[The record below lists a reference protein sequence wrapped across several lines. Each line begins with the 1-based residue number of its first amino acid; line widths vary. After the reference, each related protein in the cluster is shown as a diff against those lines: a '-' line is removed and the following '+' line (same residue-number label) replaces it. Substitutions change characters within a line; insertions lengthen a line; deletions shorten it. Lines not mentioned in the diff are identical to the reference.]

1 MKQLRN
7 NAVLCN
13 GKYRI
18 EKILGQGGFGI
29 TYKAIMK
36 ETVSG
41 SLGNMEV
48 DVPVAIKEFFIKD
61 TCEREEGTGKIT
73 VPSQGSRAL
82 VELYRKKF
90 VKEAKNLAQMNHP
103 HIVKV
108 VDVFEENDTV
118 YYVMQYLSGG
128 SLADYV
134 KLHGALDEAIA
145 IKYIQQI
152 GSALEYMHQKHIC
165 HYDVKPSNIL
175 LDDKDNAI
183 LIDFGISKGY
193 TEEGHQTSSTPVG
206 ISAGYAPLE
215 QYQQNLQDFSPA
227 TDVYGLAAT
236 LFYLLTGKN
245 PPEASIVLNEGI
257 GDKPIGIS
265 DTVWHAIEQGMN
277 PRKKDR
283 VQTVKNY
290 LALLDN
296 DVRCYN
302 TDEETCVQPNAKVI
316 DEIKEQFGQEV
327 VKEEGNSG
335 DLAEDNCS
343 KTFGRKNLFAICGIV
358 LFGLICLIWNNA
370 GSHNSKKEISLHV
383 STNSDTSSVFQSFD
397 SDKLD
402 AEEKHKEENDI
413 DGTSVKK
420 QQKIKN
426 MDGEGVVNQQEI
438 KDMDREGALSGQNRN
453 NMTFD
458 VVEQM
463 PSFPG
468 GQRGLMAFLSSHVVY
483 PTIAQE
489 NGVQGRVVVGF
500 VVEKNGSISKINIEH
515 SVDPSLDKE
524 AMRVVRAM
532 PRWTPGKHNGEYVRV
547 KYTVPIVFRLE

>member
-1 MKQLRN
+1 MIRLNN
-7 NAVLCN
+7 NATLCN
-13 GKYRI
+13 GKYRL

-48 DVPVAIKEFFIKD
+48 DVPVAIKEFFMKN

-175 LDDKDNAI
+175 LDDKGGAI

-215 QYQQNLQDFSPA
+215 QYQQSLQDFSPA

-370 GSHNSKKEISLHV
+370 GNHNSKKEISLHV

>member
-1 MKQLRN
+1 MIEYLQN
-7 NAVLCN
+7 N
-13 GKYRI
+13 KYKI
-18 EKILGQGGFGI
+18 EKIIGQGGFGI

-48 DVPVAIKEFFIKD
+48 DVPVAIKEFFMKD

-73 VPSQGSRAL
+73 VPSQGSRAV

-90 VKEAKNLAQMNHP
+90 VKEAKNIAQMNHP

-128 SLADYV
+128 SLSDYV

-175 LDDKDNAI
+175 LDDKGGAM

-215 QYQQNLQDFSPA
+215 QYQQSLQDFSPA

-257 GDKPIGIS
+257 GDKSIGIS

-283 VQTVKNY
+283 VQTVSEFLKLMNCMMPTIASEV
-290 LALLDN
+290 LTN
-296 DVRCYN
+296 Q
-302 TDEETCVQPNAKVI
+302 EETQVLPQKISGNI
-316 DEIKEQFGQEV
+316 DDTHEQ
-327 VKEEGNSG
+327 
-335 DLAEDNCS
+335 
-343 KTFGRKNLFAICGIV
+343 TIV
-358 LFGLICLIWNNA
+358 A
-370 GSHNSKKEISLHV
+370 PK
-383 STNSDTSSVFQSFD
+383 
-397 SDKLD
+397 
-402 AEEKHKEENDI
+402 KEENVEYVDEDDNLSNSRRI
-413 DGTSVKK
+413 FLTILAVLVIGCVYAFMKCQGNNEAIEKTVPNIETTVQENVQKQGAEQDVNDKQKSSNTS
-420 QQKIKN
+420 
-426 MDGEGVVNQQEI
+426 QESQE
-438 KDMDREGALSGQNRN
+438 KVY
-453 NMTFD
+453 D
-458 VVEQM
+458 VVEEM

-468 GQRGLMAFLSSHVVY
+468 GQLALMQYLY
-483 PTIAQE
+483 PFEAQE
-489 NGVQGRVVVGF
+489 NGVQGRVIINF
-500 VVEKNGSISKINIEH
+500 VVEDDGSISHVKVAK
-515 SVDPSLDKE
+515 SADPALDRE
-524 AMRVVRAM
+524 AMRVVETM
-532 PRWTPGKHNGEYVRV
+532 PKWIPGKQNGECVRV
-547 KYTVPIVFRLE
+547 RYSVPVVFRLK

>member
-1 MKQLRN
+1 MIEYLQNK
-7 NAVLCN
+7 
-13 GKYRI
+13 KYKI
-18 EKILGQGGFGI
+18 EKIIGQGGFGI

-48 DVPVAIKEFFIKD
+48 DVPVAIKEFFMKD

-73 VPSQGSRAL
+73 VPSQGSRAV

-128 SLADYV
+128 SLTDYV
-134 KLHGALDEAIA
+134 KQHGALDEAIA

-152 GSALEYMHQKHIC
+152 GSALEYMHQRHIC
-165 HYDVKPSNIL
+165 HYDVKSSNIL
-175 LDDKDNAI
+175 LDDKGGAM

-215 QYQQNLQDFSPA
+215 QYQQSLQDFSPA

-257 GDKPIGIS
+257 GDKSIGIS

-283 VQTVKNY
+283 VQTVSEFLKLMNCMMPTIASEV
-290 LALLDN
+290 LTN
-296 DVRCYN
+296 Q
-302 TDEETCVQPNAKVI
+302 EETQVLPQKISGNI
-316 DEIKEQFGQEV
+316 DDTHEQ
-327 VKEEGNSG
+327 
-335 DLAEDNCS
+335 
-343 KTFGRKNLFAICGIV
+343 TIV
-358 LFGLICLIWNNA
+358 A
-370 GSHNSKKEISLHV
+370 PK
-383 STNSDTSSVFQSFD
+383 
-397 SDKLD
+397 
-402 AEEKHKEENDI
+402 KEENVEYVDEDDNLSNSRRI
-413 DGTSVKK
+413 FLTILAVLVIGCVYAFMKCQGNNEAIEKTVPNIETTVQENVQKQGAEQDVNDKQKSSNTS
-420 QQKIKN
+420 
-426 MDGEGVVNQQEI
+426 QESQE
-438 KDMDREGALSGQNRN
+438 KVY
-453 NMTFD
+453 D
-458 VVEQM
+458 VVEEM

-468 GQRGLMAFLSSHVVY
+468 GQLALMQYLY
-483 PTIAQE
+483 PFEAQE
-489 NGVQGRVVVGF
+489 NGVQGRVIISF
-500 VVEKNGSISKINIEH
+500 VVEDDGSISHVKVAK
-515 SVDPSLDKE
+515 SADPALDRE
-524 AMRVVRAM
+524 AMRVVETM
-532 PRWTPGKHNGEYVRV
+532 PKWIPGKQNGECVRV
-547 KYTVPIVFRLE
+547 RYSVPVVFRLK

>member
-13 GKYRI
+13 GKYRL

-48 DVPVAIKEFFIKD
+48 DVPVAIKEFFMKD

-73 VPSQGSRAL
+73 VSSQGSRAV

-90 VKEAKNLAQMNHP
+90 VKEAKNIAQMNHP
-103 HIVKV
+103 HIVQV

-128 SLADYV
+128 SLSDYV
-134 KLHGALDEAIA
+134 KQHGALDEAIA

-165 HYDVKPSNIL
+165 HYDVKPTNIL
-175 LDDKDNAI
+175 LDDKGGAM

-193 TEEGHQTSSTPVG
+193 TKEGHQTSSTPVG

-215 QYQQNLQDFSPA
+215 QYQQSLQDFSPA

-257 GDKPIGIS
+257 GEKPMNVS
-265 DTVWHAIEQGMN
+265 DTVWYAIEQGMN

-283 VQTVKNY
+283 VQTVSEFLKLMNCMMPTIASEVLTNQEETQVLSQKLFGNIDDTHEQTIVAPKKEKNVEY
-290 LALLDN
+290 IDEEDNTSNSRRIILVILAILVIGCVYAFMKCQGNNEAIEKTAPNIETTEEENVQKQGVN
-296 DVRCYN
+296 DEQQNYN
-302 TDEETCVQPNAKVI
+302 TSQESQEKVY
-316 DEIKEQFGQEV
+316 
-327 VKEEGNSG
+327 
-335 DLAEDNCS
+335 
-343 KTFGRKNLFAICGIV
+343 
-358 LFGLICLIWNNA
+358 
-370 GSHNSKKEISLHV
+370 
-383 STNSDTSSVFQSFD
+383 
-397 SDKLD
+397 
-402 AEEKHKEENDI
+402 
-413 DGTSVKK
+413 
-420 QQKIKN
+420 
-426 MDGEGVVNQQEI
+426 
-438 KDMDREGALSGQNRN
+438 
-453 NMTFD
+453 D
-458 VVEQM
+458 VVEEM

-468 GQRGLMAFLSSHVVY
+468 GQSALMQYLGNNIQY
-483 PTIAQE
+483 PVEAQE
-489 NGVQGRVVVGF
+489 NGVQGRVIISF
-500 VVEKNGSISKINIEH
+500 VVENDGGISHVKVAK
-515 SVDPSLDKE
+515 SADPALDRE
-524 AMRVVRAM
+524 AMRVVETM
-532 PRWTPGKHNGEYVRV
+532 PKWIPGKQNGECVRV
-547 KYTVPIVFRLE
+547 RYSVPVVFRLK

>member
-1 MKQLRN
+1 MIQLNN
-7 NAVLCN
+7 NAILCK
-13 GKYRI
+13 GKYRL

-128 SLADYV
+128 SLSDYV
-134 KLHGALDEAIA
+134 KQHGALDEAIA

-175 LDDKDNAI
+175 LDDKGGAM

-215 QYQQNLQDFSPA
+215 QYQQSLQDFSPA

-245 PPEASIVLNEGI
+245 PPEASVVLNEGI

-296 DVRCYN
+296 DVCCYN
-302 TDEETCVQPNAKVI
+302 TDEETCVQPNAKVV
-316 DEIKEQFGQEV
+316 DEINEQFTQEV
-327 VKEEGNSG
+327 VKEEGTSG

-343 KTFGRKNLFAICGIV
+343 KTFGKKILFAICGIV

-370 GSHNSKKEISLHV
+370 GNSNSEKEISLQV
-383 STNSDTSSVFQSFD
+383 STNSDTSGVFQSFD

-420 QQKIKN
+420 QQKIKD

-453 NMTFD
+453 NTTFD

-489 NGVQGRVVVGF
+489 NGVEGRVVVGF

>member
-1 MKQLRN
+1 MNQLSN
-7 NAVLCN
+7 NAILCN
-13 GKYRI
+13 GKYSL
-18 EKILGQGGFGI
+18 EKIIGQGGFGI

-48 DVPVAIKEFFIKD
+48 DVPVAIKEFFMKD
-61 TCEREEGTGKIT
+61 TCEREEGTGKLT
-73 VPSQGSRAL
+73 VPSLGSRAL

-175 LDDKDNAI
+175 LDDKGNAI

-215 QYQQNLQDFSPA
+215 QYQQSLQDFSPA

-236 LFYLLTGKN
+236 LFYLLSGKN

-265 DTVWHAIEQGMN
+265 DTVWYAIEQGMN

-283 VQTVKNY
+283 VQTVSEFLKLMNC
-290 LALLDN
+290 LMPTIASEVLTN
-296 DVRCYN
+296 Q
-302 TDEETCVQPNAKVI
+302 EETQVFPQKLSGNI
-316 DEIKEQFGQEV
+316 DDTHEQ
-327 VKEEGNSG
+327 
-335 DLAEDNCS
+335 
-343 KTFGRKNLFAICGIV
+343 TIV
-358 LFGLICLIWNNA
+358 A
-370 GSHNSKKEISLHV
+370 QK
-383 STNSDTSSVFQSFD
+383 
-397 SDKLD
+397 
-402 AEEKHKEENDI
+402 KEENVEYVDE
-413 DGTSVKK
+413 DDNTSNSRRIFLAILAVLVIGCVYAFMKCQGNNEAIEKTAPNIETTVEENVQK
-420 QQKIKN
+420 QGAGQ
-426 MDGEGVVNQQEI
+426 DVNDEQPNYYNTSQESQE
-438 KDMDREGALSGQNRN
+438 KVY
-453 NMTFD
+453 D
-458 VVEQM
+458 VVEEM

-468 GQRGLMAFLSSHVVY
+468 GQSALMLYLGNNIQY
-483 PTIAQE
+483 PVEAQE
-489 NGVQGRVVVGF
+489 NGVQGRVIISF
-500 VVEKNGSISKINIEH
+500 VVENDGGISHVKVAK
-515 SVDPSLDKE
+515 SADPALDRE
-524 AMRVVRAM
+524 AMRVVESM
-532 PRWTPGKHNGEYVRV
+532 PKWIPGKQNGECVRV
-547 KYTVPIVFRLE
+547 RYSVPVVFRLE

>member
-13 GKYRI
+13 GKYRL
-18 EKILGQGGFGI
+18 EKIIGQGGFGI

-48 DVPVAIKEFFIKD
+48 DVPVAIKEFFMKD

-73 VPSQGSRAL
+73 VPSQGSRAV

-128 SLADYV
+128 SLTDYV
-134 KLHGALDEAIA
+134 KQHGALDEAIA

-152 GSALEYMHQKHIC
+152 GSALEYMHQRHIC
-165 HYDVKPSNIL
+165 HYDVKSSNIL
-175 LDDKDNAI
+175 LDDKGGAM

-215 QYQQNLQDFSPA
+215 QYQQSLQDFSPA

-257 GDKPIGIS
+257 GDKSIGIS

-283 VQTVKNY
+283 VQTVSEFLKLMNCMMPTIASEV
-290 LALLDN
+290 LTN
-296 DVRCYN
+296 Q
-302 TDEETCVQPNAKVI
+302 EETQVLPQKISGNI
-316 DEIKEQFGQEV
+316 DDTHEQ
-327 VKEEGNSG
+327 
-335 DLAEDNCS
+335 
-343 KTFGRKNLFAICGIV
+343 TIV
-358 LFGLICLIWNNA
+358 A
-370 GSHNSKKEISLHV
+370 PK
-383 STNSDTSSVFQSFD
+383 
-397 SDKLD
+397 
-402 AEEKHKEENDI
+402 KEENVEYVDEDDNLSNSRRI
-413 DGTSVKK
+413 FLTILAVLVIGCVYAFMKCQGNNEAIEKTVPNIETTVQENVQKQGAEQDVNDKQKSSNTS
-420 QQKIKN
+420 
-426 MDGEGVVNQQEI
+426 QESQE
-438 KDMDREGALSGQNRN
+438 KVY
-453 NMTFD
+453 D
-458 VVEQM
+458 VVEEM

-468 GQRGLMAFLSSHVVY
+468 GQLALMQYLY
-483 PTIAQE
+483 PFEAQE
-489 NGVQGRVVVGF
+489 NGVQGRVIISF
-500 VVEKNGSISKINIEH
+500 VVEDDGSISHVKVAK
-515 SVDPSLDKE
+515 SADPALDRE
-524 AMRVVRAM
+524 AMRVVETM
-532 PRWTPGKHNGEYVRV
+532 PKWIPGKQNGECVRV
-547 KYTVPIVFRLE
+547 RYSVPVVFRLK

>member
-1 MKQLRN
+1 MIDYLQNK
-7 NAVLCN
+7 
-13 GKYRI
+13 KYKI
-18 EKILGQGGFGI
+18 ENIIGQGGFGI

-48 DVPVAIKEFFIKD
+48 DVPVAIKEFFMKD

-82 VELYRKKF
+82 VELYRKMF
-90 VKEAKNLAQMNHP
+90 VKEATNLAQMNHP

-134 KLHGALDEAIA
+134 KQHGALDEAIA

-152 GSALEYMHQKHIC
+152 GSALEYMHQRHIC

-175 LDDKDNAI
+175 LDDKGSAM

-193 TEEGHQTSSTPVG
+193 TEEGHQTSSSPVG

-296 DVRCYN
+296 DVCCYN
-302 TDEETCVQPNAKVI
+302 TDEETCVQPNAKVV
-316 DEIKEQFGQEV
+316 DEINEQFTQEV
-327 VKEEGNSG
+327 VKEEGTSG

-343 KTFGRKNLFAICGIV
+343 KTFGKKILFAICGIV

-370 GSHNSKKEISLHV
+370 GNSNSEKEISLQV
-383 STNSDTSSVFQSFD
+383 STNSDTSGVFQSFD

-420 QQKIKN
+420 QQKIKD

-453 NMTFD
+453 NTTFD

-489 NGVQGRVVVGF
+489 NGVEGRVVVGF

>member
-1 MKQLRN
+1 MIQLNN
-7 NAVLCN
+7 NAALCN
-13 GKYRI
+13 GKYRL

-41 SLGNMEV
+41 SLGNLEV
-48 DVPVAIKEFFIKD
+48 DVPVAIKEFFMKD

-73 VPSQGSRAL
+73 VPSQGSRVL

-128 SLADYV
+128 SLSDYV
-134 KLHGALDEAIA
+134 KLHGALNEAIA

-175 LDDKDNAI
+175 LDDKGGAM

-215 QYQQNLQDFSPA
+215 QYQQRLQDFSPA

-257 GDKPIGIS
+257 GDKPISIS

-316 DEIKEQFGQEV
+316 DEIKEQFGQEI

-343 KTFGRKNLFAICGIV
+343 KTFGKKILFAICGIV

-370 GSHNSKKEISLHV
+370 GNSNSKKEISLHV

>member
-1 MKQLRN
+1 MIEYLQNK
-7 NAVLCN
+7 
-13 GKYRI
+13 KYKI
-18 EKILGQGGFGI
+18 EKIIGQGGFGI

-36 ETVSG
+36 ETVTG

-48 DVPVAIKEFFIKD
+48 DVPVAIKEFFMKD

-73 VPSQGSRAL
+73 IPSQGSRAV

-128 SLADYV
+128 SLTDYV
-134 KLHGALDEAIA
+134 KQHGALDEAIA

-152 GSALEYMHQKHIC
+152 GSALEYMHQRHIC
-165 HYDVKPSNIL
+165 HYDVKSSNIL
-175 LDDKDNAI
+175 FDDKGGAM

-215 QYQQNLQDFSPA
+215 QYQQSLQDFSPA

-257 GDKPIGIS
+257 GDKSIGIS

-283 VQTVKNY
+283 VQTVSEFLKLMNCMMPTIASEV
-290 LALLDN
+290 LTN
-296 DVRCYN
+296 Q
-302 TDEETCVQPNAKVI
+302 EETQVLPQKISGNI
-316 DEIKEQFGQEV
+316 DDTHEQ
-327 VKEEGNSG
+327 
-335 DLAEDNCS
+335 
-343 KTFGRKNLFAICGIV
+343 TIV
-358 LFGLICLIWNNA
+358 A
-370 GSHNSKKEISLHV
+370 PK
-383 STNSDTSSVFQSFD
+383 
-397 SDKLD
+397 
-402 AEEKHKEENDI
+402 KEENVEYVDEDDNLSNSRRI
-413 DGTSVKK
+413 FLTILAVLVIGCVYAFMKCQGNNEAIEKTVPNIETTVQENVQKQGAEQDVNDKQKSSNTS
-420 QQKIKN
+420 
-426 MDGEGVVNQQEI
+426 QESQE
-438 KDMDREGALSGQNRN
+438 KVY
-453 NMTFD
+453 D
-458 VVEQM
+458 VVEEM

-468 GQRGLMAFLSSHVVY
+468 GQLALMQYLY
-483 PTIAQE
+483 PFEAQE
-489 NGVQGRVVVGF
+489 NGVQGRVIINF
-500 VVEKNGSISKINIEH
+500 VVEDDGSISHVKVAK
-515 SVDPSLDKE
+515 SADPALDRE
-524 AMRVVRAM
+524 AMRVVEIM
-532 PRWTPGKHNGEYVRV
+532 PKWIPGKQNGECVRV
-547 KYTVPIVFRLE
+547 RYSVPVVFRLK

>member
-1 MKQLRN
+1 MIEYLQNK
-7 NAVLCN
+7 
-13 GKYRI
+13 KYKI
-18 EKILGQGGFGI
+18 EKIIGQGGFGI

-36 ETVSG
+36 ETVTG

-48 DVPVAIKEFFIKD
+48 DVPVAIKEFFMKD

-73 VPSQGSRAL
+73 VPSQGSRAV

-134 KLHGALDEAIA
+134 KQHGALDEAIA

-175 LDDKDNAI
+175 LDDKGGAI

-215 QYQQNLQDFSPA
+215 QYQQSLQDFSPA

-257 GDKPIGIS
+257 GDKSIGIS

-283 VQTVKNY
+283 VQTVSEFLKLMNCMMPTIASEV
-290 LALLDN
+290 LTN
-296 DVRCYN
+296 Q
-302 TDEETCVQPNAKVI
+302 EETQVLPQKISGNI
-316 DEIKEQFGQEV
+316 DDTHEQ
-327 VKEEGNSG
+327 
-335 DLAEDNCS
+335 
-343 KTFGRKNLFAICGIV
+343 TIV
-358 LFGLICLIWNNA
+358 A
-370 GSHNSKKEISLHV
+370 PK
-383 STNSDTSSVFQSFD
+383 
-397 SDKLD
+397 
-402 AEEKHKEENDI
+402 KEENVEYVDEDDNLSNSRRI
-413 DGTSVKK
+413 FLTILAVLVIGCVYAFMKCQGNNEAIEKTVPNIETTVQENVQKQGAEQDVNDKQKSSNTS
-420 QQKIKN
+420 
-426 MDGEGVVNQQEI
+426 QESQE
-438 KDMDREGALSGQNRN
+438 KVY
-453 NMTFD
+453 D
-458 VVEQM
+458 VVEEM

-468 GQRGLMAFLSSHVVY
+468 GQLALMQYLY
-483 PTIAQE
+483 PFEAQE
-489 NGVQGRVVVGF
+489 NGVQGRVIISF
-500 VVEKNGSISKINIEH
+500 VVEDDGSISHVKVAK
-515 SVDPSLDKE
+515 SADPALDRE
-524 AMRVVRAM
+524 AMRVVETM
-532 PRWTPGKHNGEYVRV
+532 PKWIPGKQNGECVRV
-547 KYTVPIVFRLE
+547 RYSVPVVFRLK

>member
-7 NAVLCN
+7 NAVLCK
-13 GKYRI
+13 GKYRL

-48 DVPVAIKEFFIKD
+48 DVPVAIKEFFMKD

-73 VPSQGSRAL
+73 VPSQGSRAV

-90 VKEAKNLAQMNHP
+90 VKEAKNIAQMNHP

-128 SLADYV
+128 SLSDYV

-175 LDDKDNAI
+175 LDDKGGAI

-257 GDKPIGIS
+257 GEKPMNVS
-265 DTVWHAIEQGMN
+265 DTVWYAIEQGMN

-283 VQTVKNY
+283 VQTVSEFLKLMNCMMPTIVSEVFSNQEETQVLPQKLSGNIDDTYEQTIVAPKNEENVEY
-290 LALLDN
+290 IDEEDNTSNSRKIILVILAVLVIGCVYAFVKCQGN
-296 DVRCYN
+296 NEAIEKTAPNIETTVEENVQKQGAEQNVNNEQQNYN
-302 TDEETCVQPNAKVI
+302 TPQDSQ
-316 DEIKEQFGQEV
+316 
-327 VKEEGNSG
+327 VK
-335 DLAEDNCS
+335 AY
-343 KTFGRKNLFAICGIV
+343 
-358 LFGLICLIWNNA
+358 
-370 GSHNSKKEISLHV
+370 
-383 STNSDTSSVFQSFD
+383 
-397 SDKLD
+397 
-402 AEEKHKEENDI
+402 
-413 DGTSVKK
+413 
-420 QQKIKN
+420 
-426 MDGEGVVNQQEI
+426 
-438 KDMDREGALSGQNRN
+438 
-453 NMTFD
+453 D
-458 VVEQM
+458 VVEVM

-468 GQRGLMAFLSSHVVY
+468 GQSALMQYLASSIKYPVV
-483 PTIAQE
+483 AQE
-489 NGVQGRVVVGF
+489 NGVQGRVVVSF
-500 VVEKNGSISKINIEH
+500 VVERDGSITDVQVAR
-515 SVDPSLDKE
+515 SVDPSLDRE
-524 AMRVVRAM
+524 AQRVERNM
-532 PRWTPGKHNGEYVRV
+532 PRWIPGKQNGQAVRV
-547 KYTVPIVFRLE
+547 KYNVPVAFRLQ

>member
-1 MKQLRN
+1 MIRLNN
-7 NAVLCN
+7 NATLCN
-13 GKYRI
+13 GKYRL

-48 DVPVAIKEFFIKD
+48 DVPVAIKEFFMKD

-73 VPSQGSRAL
+73 VPSQGSRAV

-134 KLHGALDEAIA
+134 KLHGALDEDIA

-152 GSALEYMHQKHIC
+152 GSALEYMHQQHIC

-175 LDDKDNAI
+175 LDDKGGAM

-215 QYQQNLQDFSPA
+215 QYQQSLLDFSPA

-236 LFYLLTGKN
+236 LYFLVGGKA
-245 PPEASIVLNEGI
+245 PAEASVVLNEGI
-257 GDKPIGIS
+257 GNKPTNVSSGIWNAIG
-265 DTVWHAIEQGMN
+265 QGMN

-296 DVRCYN
+296 DVCYYN
-302 TDEETCVQPNAKVI
+302 TDEETCVQPNAKVV
-316 DEIKEQFGQEV
+316 DEINEQFAQEV

-335 DLAEDNCS
+335 DLVEDNCS
-343 KTFGRKNLFAICGIV
+343 KNFGRKNLFAICGIV

-370 GSHNSKKEISLHV
+370 GNSNSKKEISLHV

-489 NGVQGRVVVGF
+489 NGVEGRVVVGF

>member
-1 MKQLRN
+1 MIEYLQNK
-7 NAVLCN
+7 
-13 GKYRI
+13 KYKI
-18 EKILGQGGFGI
+18 EKIIGQGGFGI

-36 ETVSG
+36 ETVTG

-48 DVPVAIKEFFIKD
+48 DVPVAIKEFFMKD

-73 VPSQGSRAL
+73 VPSQGSRAV

-128 SLADYV
+128 SLTDYV
-134 KLHGALDEAIA
+134 KQHGALDEAIA

-175 LDDKDNAI
+175 LDDKGGAM

-215 QYQQNLQDFSPA
+215 QYQQSLQDFSPA

-257 GDKPIGIS
+257 GDKSIGIS

-283 VQTVKNY
+283 VQTVSEFLKLMNCMMPTIASEV
-290 LALLDN
+290 LTN
-296 DVRCYN
+296 Q
-302 TDEETCVQPNAKVI
+302 EETQVLPQKISGNI
-316 DEIKEQFGQEV
+316 DDTHEQ
-327 VKEEGNSG
+327 
-335 DLAEDNCS
+335 
-343 KTFGRKNLFAICGIV
+343 TIV
-358 LFGLICLIWNNA
+358 A
-370 GSHNSKKEISLHV
+370 PK
-383 STNSDTSSVFQSFD
+383 
-397 SDKLD
+397 
-402 AEEKHKEENDI
+402 KEENVEYVDEDDNLSNSRRI
-413 DGTSVKK
+413 FLTILAVLVIGCVYAFMKCQGNNEAIEKTVPNIETTVQENVQKQGAEQDVNDKQKSSNTS
-420 QQKIKN
+420 
-426 MDGEGVVNQQEI
+426 QESQE
-438 KDMDREGALSGQNRN
+438 KVY
-453 NMTFD
+453 D
-458 VVEQM
+458 VVEEM

-468 GQRGLMAFLSSHVVY
+468 GQLALMQYLY
-483 PTIAQE
+483 PFEAQE
-489 NGVQGRVVVGF
+489 NGVQGRVIISF
-500 VVEKNGSISKINIEH
+500 VVEDDGSISHVKVAK
-515 SVDPSLDKE
+515 SADPALDRE
-524 AMRVVRAM
+524 AMRVVETM
-532 PRWTPGKHNGEYVRV
+532 PKWIPGKQNGECVRV
-547 KYTVPIVFRLE
+547 RYSVPVVFRLK

>member
-1 MKQLRN
+1 MVQLNN
-7 NAVLCN
+7 NAVLSS

-18 EKILGQGGFGI
+18 EKLLGQGGFGI

-41 SLGNMEV
+41 SLGNTEV
-48 DVPVAIKEFFIKD
+48 DVPVAIKEFFMKD

-73 VPSQGSRAL
+73 VPSQGSRAV

-128 SLADYV
+128 SLTDYV
-134 KLHGALDEAIA
+134 KQHGALDEAIA

-152 GSALEYMHQKHIC
+152 GSALEYMHQRHIC
-165 HYDVKPSNIL
+165 HYDVKSSNIL
-175 LDDKDNAI
+175 LDDKGGAM

-215 QYQQNLQDFSPA
+215 QYQQSLQDFSPA

-257 GDKPIGIS
+257 GDKSIGIS

-283 VQTVKNY
+283 VQTVSEFLKLMNCMMPTIASEV
-290 LALLDN
+290 LTN
-296 DVRCYN
+296 Q
-302 TDEETCVQPNAKVI
+302 EETQVLPQKISGNI
-316 DEIKEQFGQEV
+316 DDTHEQ
-327 VKEEGNSG
+327 
-335 DLAEDNCS
+335 
-343 KTFGRKNLFAICGIV
+343 TIV
-358 LFGLICLIWNNA
+358 A
-370 GSHNSKKEISLHV
+370 PK
-383 STNSDTSSVFQSFD
+383 
-397 SDKLD
+397 
-402 AEEKHKEENDI
+402 KEENVEYVDEDDNLSNSRRI
-413 DGTSVKK
+413 FLTILAVLVIGCVYAFMKCQGNNEAIEKTVPNIETTVQENVQKQGAEQDVNDKQKSSNTS
-420 QQKIKN
+420 
-426 MDGEGVVNQQEI
+426 QESQE
-438 KDMDREGALSGQNRN
+438 KVY
-453 NMTFD
+453 D
-458 VVEQM
+458 VVEEM

-468 GQRGLMAFLSSHVVY
+468 GQLALMQYLY
-483 PTIAQE
+483 PFEAQE
-489 NGVQGRVVVGF
+489 NGVQGRVIINF
-500 VVEKNGSISKINIEH
+500 VVEDDGSISHVKVAK
-515 SVDPSLDKE
+515 SADPALDRE
-524 AMRVVRAM
+524 AMRVVETM
-532 PRWTPGKHNGEYVRV
+532 PKWIPGKQNGECVRV
-547 KYTVPIVFRLE
+547 RYSVPVVFRLK

>member
-13 GKYRI
+13 GKYRL

-48 DVPVAIKEFFIKD
+48 DVPVAIKEFFMKD

-73 VPSQGSRAL
+73 VPSQGSRAV

-128 SLADYV
+128 SLTDYV
-134 KLHGALDEAIA
+134 KQHGALDEAIA

-152 GSALEYMHQKHIC
+152 GSALEYMHQRHIC
-165 HYDVKPSNIL
+165 HYDVKSSNIL
-175 LDDKDNAI
+175 LDDKGGAM

-215 QYQQNLQDFSPA
+215 QYQQSLQDFSPA

-257 GDKPIGIS
+257 GDKSIGIS

-283 VQTVKNY
+283 VQTVSEFLKLMNCMMPTIASEV
-290 LALLDN
+290 LTN
-296 DVRCYN
+296 Q
-302 TDEETCVQPNAKVI
+302 EETQVLPQKISGNI
-316 DEIKEQFGQEV
+316 DDTHEQ
-327 VKEEGNSG
+327 
-335 DLAEDNCS
+335 
-343 KTFGRKNLFAICGIV
+343 TIV
-358 LFGLICLIWNNA
+358 A
-370 GSHNSKKEISLHV
+370 PK
-383 STNSDTSSVFQSFD
+383 
-397 SDKLD
+397 
-402 AEEKHKEENDI
+402 KEENVEYVDEDDNLSNSRRI
-413 DGTSVKK
+413 FLTILAVLVIACVYAFMKCQGNNEAIEKTVPNIETTVQENVQKQGAEQDVNDKQKSSNTS
-420 QQKIKN
+420 
-426 MDGEGVVNQQEI
+426 QESQE
-438 KDMDREGALSGQNRN
+438 KVY
-453 NMTFD
+453 D
-458 VVEQM
+458 VVEEM

-468 GQRGLMAFLSSHVVY
+468 GQLALMQYLY
-483 PTIAQE
+483 PFEAQE
-489 NGVQGRVVVGF
+489 NGVQGRVIINF
-500 VVEKNGSISKINIEH
+500 VVEDDGSISHVKVAK
-515 SVDPSLDKE
+515 SADPALDRE
-524 AMRVVRAM
+524 AMRVVETM
-532 PRWTPGKHNGEYVRV
+532 PKWIPGKQNGECVRV
-547 KYTVPIVFRLE
+547 RYSVPVVFRLK

>member
-1 MKQLRN
+1 MKQLCN
-7 NAVLCN
+7 NAILCN

-18 EKILGQGGFGI
+18 EKVLGQGGFGI

-48 DVPVAIKEFFIKD
+48 DVPVAIKEFFMKD

-134 KLHGALDEAIA
+134 KQHSALDEAIA

-152 GSALEYMHQKHIC
+152 GPALEYMHQKHIC

-175 LDDKDNAI
+175 LDDKGSAM

-215 QYQQNLQDFSPA
+215 QYQQSLQDFSPA

-257 GDKPIGIS
+257 GDKSIGIS

-283 VQTVKNY
+283 VQTVSEFLKLMNCMMPTIASEV
-290 LALLDN
+290 LTN
-296 DVRCYN
+296 Q
-302 TDEETCVQPNAKVI
+302 EETQVLPQKISGNI
-316 DEIKEQFGQEV
+316 DDTYEQTIV
-327 VKEEGNSG
+327 
-335 DLAEDNCS
+335 AP
-343 KTFGRKNLFAICGIV
+343 KN
-358 LFGLICLIWNNA
+358 
-370 GSHNSKKEISLHV
+370 
-383 STNSDTSSVFQSFD
+383 
-397 SDKLD
+397 
-402 AEEKHKEENDI
+402 EENVEYVDEDDNLSNSRRI
-413 DGTSVKK
+413 FLTILAVLVIGCVYAFMKCQGNNEAIEKTVPNIETTVQENVQKQSAEQDVNDKQKSSNTS
-420 QQKIKN
+420 
-426 MDGEGVVNQQEI
+426 QESQE
-438 KDMDREGALSGQNRN
+438 KVY
-453 NMTFD
+453 D
-458 VVEQM
+458 VVEEM

-468 GQRGLMAFLSSHVVY
+468 GQLALMQYLY
-483 PTIAQE
+483 PFEAQE
-489 NGVQGRVVVGF
+489 NGVQGRVIISF
-500 VVEKNGSISKINIEH
+500 VVEDDGSISHVKVAK
-515 SVDPSLDKE
+515 SADPALNRE
-524 AMRVVRAM
+524 AMRVVETM
-532 PRWTPGKHNGEYVRV
+532 PKWIPGKQNGECVRV
-547 KYTVPIVFRLE
+547 RYSVPVVFRLK

>member
-1 MKQLRN
+1 MIEYLQNK
-7 NAVLCN
+7 
-13 GKYRI
+13 KYKI
-18 EKILGQGGFGI
+18 EKIIGQGGFGI

-36 ETVSG
+36 ETVTG

-48 DVPVAIKEFFIKD
+48 DVPVAIKEFFMKD

-73 VPSQGSRAL
+73 VPSQGSRAV

-128 SLADYV
+128 SLTDYV
-134 KLHGALDEAIA
+134 KQHGALDEAIA

-152 GSALEYMHQKHIC
+152 GSALEYMHQRHIC
-165 HYDVKPSNIL
+165 HYDVKSSNIL
-175 LDDKDNAI
+175 LDDKGGAM

-215 QYQQNLQDFSPA
+215 QYQQSLQDFSPA

-257 GDKPIGIS
+257 GDKSIGIS

-283 VQTVKNY
+283 VQTVSEFLKLMNCMMPTIASEV
-290 LALLDN
+290 LTN
-296 DVRCYN
+296 Q
-302 TDEETCVQPNAKVI
+302 EETQVLPQKISDNI
-316 DEIKEQFGQEV
+316 DDTHEQ
-327 VKEEGNSG
+327 
-335 DLAEDNCS
+335 
-343 KTFGRKNLFAICGIV
+343 TIV
-358 LFGLICLIWNNA
+358 A
-370 GSHNSKKEISLHV
+370 PK
-383 STNSDTSSVFQSFD
+383 
-397 SDKLD
+397 
-402 AEEKHKEENDI
+402 KEENVEYVDEDDNLSNSRRI
-413 DGTSVKK
+413 FLTILAVLVIGCVYAFMKCQGNNEAIEKTVPNIETTVQENVQKQGAEQDVNDKQKSSNTS
-420 QQKIKN
+420 
-426 MDGEGVVNQQEI
+426 QESQE
-438 KDMDREGALSGQNRN
+438 KVY
-453 NMTFD
+453 D
-458 VVEQM
+458 VVEEM

-468 GQRGLMAFLSSHVVY
+468 GQLALMQYLY
-483 PTIAQE
+483 PFEAQE
-489 NGVQGRVVVGF
+489 NGVQGRVIISF
-500 VVEKNGSISKINIEH
+500 VVEDDGSISHVKVAK
-515 SVDPSLDKE
+515 SADPALDRE
-524 AMRVVRAM
+524 AMRVVETM
-532 PRWTPGKHNGEYVRV
+532 PKWIPGKQNGECVRV
-547 KYTVPIVFRLE
+547 RYSVPVVFRLK

>member
-1 MKQLRN
+1 MIDYLQNK
-7 NAVLCN
+7 
-13 GKYRI
+13 KYKI
-18 EKILGQGGFGI
+18 ENIIGQGGFGI

-41 SLGNMEV
+41 FLGNMEV
-48 DVPVAIKEFFIKD
+48 DVPVAIKEFFMKD

-73 VPSQGSRAL
+73 VPSQGSRAV
-82 VELYRKKF
+82 VELYCKKF
-90 VKEAKNLAQMNHP
+90 VKEAKNVAQMNHP

-108 VDVFEENDTV
+108 VDVFEENNTV
-118 YYVMQYLSGG
+118 YYVMQYLNGG
-128 SLADYV
+128 SLSDYV
-134 KLHGALDEAIA
+134 KQHGALDEAIA

-175 LDDKDNAI
+175 LDDKGGAI

-290 LALLDN
+290 LALLDK
-296 DVRCYN
+296 DVCCYN
-302 TDEETCVQPNAKVI
+302 TDEETCVQPNAKVV
-316 DEIKEQFGQEV
+316 DEINEQFTQEV
-327 VKEEGNSG
+327 VKEEGTSG

-343 KTFGRKNLFAICGIV
+343 KTFGKKILFAICGIV

-370 GSHNSKKEISLHV
+370 GNSNSEKEISLQV
-383 STNSDTSSVFQSFD
+383 STNSDTSGVFQSFD

-420 QQKIKN
+420 QQKIKD

-453 NMTFD
+453 NTTFD

-468 GQRGLMAFLSSHVVY
+468 GQRGLMAFLSSHVIY

-489 NGVQGRVVVGF
+489 NGVEGRVVVGF

>member
-1 MKQLRN
+1 MIEYLQNK
-7 NAVLCN
+7 
-13 GKYRI
+13 KYKI
-18 EKILGQGGFGI
+18 EKIIGQGGFGI

-36 ETVSG
+36 ETVAG

-48 DVPVAIKEFFIKD
+48 DVPVAIKEFFMKD

-73 VPSQGSRAL
+73 VPSQGSRAV

-128 SLADYV
+128 SLSDYV

-175 LDDKDNAI
+175 LDDKGGAM

-215 QYQQNLQDFSPA
+215 QYQQSLQDFSPA

-257 GDKPIGIS
+257 GDKSIGIS

-283 VQTVKNY
+283 VQTVSEFLKLMNCMMPTIASEV
-290 LALLDN
+290 LTN
-296 DVRCYN
+296 Q
-302 TDEETCVQPNAKVI
+302 EETQVLPQKISGNI
-316 DEIKEQFGQEV
+316 DDTHEQ
-327 VKEEGNSG
+327 
-335 DLAEDNCS
+335 
-343 KTFGRKNLFAICGIV
+343 TIV
-358 LFGLICLIWNNA
+358 A
-370 GSHNSKKEISLHV
+370 PK
-383 STNSDTSSVFQSFD
+383 
-397 SDKLD
+397 
-402 AEEKHKEENDI
+402 KEENVEYVDEDDNLSNSRRI
-413 DGTSVKK
+413 FLTILAVLVIGCVYAFMKCQGNNEAIEKTVPNIETTVQENVQKQGAEQDVNDKQKSSNTS
-420 QQKIKN
+420 
-426 MDGEGVVNQQEI
+426 QESQE
-438 KDMDREGALSGQNRN
+438 KVY
-453 NMTFD
+453 D
-458 VVEQM
+458 VVEEM

-468 GQRGLMAFLSSHVVY
+468 GQLALMQYLY
-483 PTIAQE
+483 PFEAQE
-489 NGVQGRVVVGF
+489 NGVQGRVIISF
-500 VVEKNGSISKINIEH
+500 VVEDDGSISHVKVAK
-515 SVDPSLDKE
+515 SADPALDRE
-524 AMRVVRAM
+524 AMRVVETM
-532 PRWTPGKHNGEYVRV
+532 PKWIPGKQNGECVRV
-547 KYTVPIVFRLE
+547 RYSVPVVFRLK

>member
-1 MKQLRN
+1 MVQLN
-7 NAVLCN
+7 NNSVLSS

-18 EKILGQGGFGI
+18 EKLLGQGGFGI

-48 DVPVAIKEFFIKD
+48 DVPVAIKEFFMKD
-61 TCEREEGTGKIT
+61 TCEREEGTWKIT
-73 VPSQGSRAL
+73 VPSQGSRAV

-128 SLADYV
+128 SLSDYV

-175 LDDKDNAI
+175 LDDKGNAT

-215 QYQQNLQDFSPA
+215 QYQQSLQDFSPA

-257 GDKPIGIS
+257 GDKSIGIS

-370 GSHNSKKEISLHV
+370 GNHNSKKEISLHV

>member
-1 MKQLRN
+1 MIEYLQNK
-7 NAVLCN
+7 
-13 GKYRI
+13 KYKI
-18 EKILGQGGFGI
+18 EKIIGQGGFGI

-48 DVPVAIKEFFIKD
+48 DVPVAIKEFFMKD

-175 LDDKDNAI
+175 LDDKGSAM
-183 LIDFGISKGY
+183 LVDFGISKGY

-215 QYQQNLQDFSPA
+215 QYQQSLQDFSPA

-257 GDKPIGIS
+257 GDKSIGIS

-283 VQTVKNY
+283 VQTVSEFLKLMNCMMPTIASEV
-290 LALLDN
+290 LTN
-296 DVRCYN
+296 Q
-302 TDEETCVQPNAKVI
+302 EETQVLPQKISGNI
-316 DEIKEQFGQEV
+316 DDTYEQTIV
-327 VKEEGNSG
+327 
-335 DLAEDNCS
+335 AP
-343 KTFGRKNLFAICGIV
+343 KN
-358 LFGLICLIWNNA
+358 
-370 GSHNSKKEISLHV
+370 
-383 STNSDTSSVFQSFD
+383 
-397 SDKLD
+397 
-402 AEEKHKEENDI
+402 EENVEYVDEDDNLSNSRRI
-413 DGTSVKK
+413 FLTILAVLVIGCVYAFMKCQGNNEAIEKTVPNIETTVQENVQKQSAEQDVNDKQKSSNTS
-420 QQKIKN
+420 
-426 MDGEGVVNQQEI
+426 QESQE
-438 KDMDREGALSGQNRN
+438 KVY
-453 NMTFD
+453 D
-458 VVEQM
+458 VVEEM

-468 GQRGLMAFLSSHVVY
+468 GQLALMQYLY
-483 PTIAQE
+483 PFEAQE
-489 NGVQGRVVVGF
+489 NGVQGRVIISF
-500 VVEKNGSISKINIEH
+500 VVEDDGSISHVKVAK
-515 SVDPSLDKE
+515 SADPALDRE
-524 AMRVVRAM
+524 AMRVVETM
-532 PRWTPGKHNGEYVRV
+532 PKWIPGKQNGECVRV
-547 KYTVPIVFRLE
+547 RYSVPVVFRLK

>member
-1 MKQLRN
+1 MIQLNN
-7 NAVLCN
+7 NATLCN
-13 GKYRI
+13 GKYRL

-48 DVPVAIKEFFIKD
+48 DVPVAIKEFFMKD

-73 VPSQGSRAL
+73 VPSQGSRAV

-134 KLHGALDEAIA
+134 KQHGALDEAIA

-175 LDDKDNAI
+175 LDDKGGAM

-215 QYQQNLQDFSPA
+215 QYQQSLQDFSPA

-257 GDKPIGIS
+257 GDKPISIS

-370 GSHNSKKEISLHV
+370 GNHNSKKEISLHV

>member
-1 MKQLRN
+1 MVQLNN
-7 NAVLCN
+7 NAVLSS

-18 EKILGQGGFGI
+18 EKLLGQGGFGI

-41 SLGNMEV
+41 SLGNMVV
-48 DVPVAIKEFFIKD
+48 DVPVAIKEFFMKD

-175 LDDKDNAI
+175 LDDKGGAM

-215 QYQQNLQDFSPA
+215 QYQQSLQDFSPA
-227 TDVYGLAAT
+227 TDIYGLAAT

-257 GDKPIGIS
+257 GDKPISIS

-316 DEIKEQFGQEV
+316 DEIKEQFWQEV

-343 KTFGRKNLFAICGIV
+343 KTFGKKILFAICGIV

-370 GSHNSKKEISLHV
+370 GNSNSKKEISLHV

>member
-1 MKQLRN
+1 MKQLCN
-7 NAVLCN
+7 NAILCK
-13 GKYRI
+13 GKYRL

-41 SLGNMEV
+41 SLGNMKV
-48 DVPVAIKEFFIKD
+48 DVPVAIKEFFMKD
-61 TCEREEGTGKIT
+61 ACEREEGTGKIT

-128 SLADYV
+128 SLSDYV
-134 KLHGALDEAIA
+134 KQHGALDEAIA

-175 LDDKDNAI
+175 LDAKGGAM

-193 TEEGHQTSSTPVG
+193 TEDGHQTSSTPVG

-215 QYQQNLQDFSPA
+215 QYQQSLQDFSPA

-257 GDKPIGIS
+257 GDKPISIS

-370 GSHNSKKEISLHV
+370 GNHNSKKEISLHV

>member
-1 MKQLRN
+1 MIEYLQNK
-7 NAVLCN
+7 
-13 GKYRI
+13 KYKI
-18 EKILGQGGFGI
+18 EKIIGQGGFGI

-36 ETVSG
+36 ETISG
-41 SLGNMEV
+41 SLGKMEV
-48 DVPVAIKEFFIKD
+48 DVPVAIKEFFMKD

-73 VPSQGSRAL
+73 VPSQGSRAV

-108 VDVFEENDTV
+108 VEVFEENDTV

-152 GSALEYMHQKHIC
+152 GSALEHMHQKHIC

-175 LDDKDNAI
+175 LDDKGGAM

-215 QYQQNLQDFSPA
+215 QYQQSLQDFSPA

-257 GDKPIGIS
+257 GDKSIGIS

-283 VQTVKNY
+283 VQTVSEFLKLMNCMMPTIASEV
-290 LALLDN
+290 LTN
-296 DVRCYN
+296 Q
-302 TDEETCVQPNAKVI
+302 EETQVLPQKISGNI
-316 DEIKEQFGQEV
+316 DDTHEQ
-327 VKEEGNSG
+327 
-335 DLAEDNCS
+335 
-343 KTFGRKNLFAICGIV
+343 TIV
-358 LFGLICLIWNNA
+358 A
-370 GSHNSKKEISLHV
+370 PK
-383 STNSDTSSVFQSFD
+383 
-397 SDKLD
+397 
-402 AEEKHKEENDI
+402 KEENVEYVDEDDNLSNSRRI
-413 DGTSVKK
+413 FLTILAVLVIGCVYAFMKCQGNNEAIEKTVPNIETTVQENVQKQGAEQDVNDKQKSSNTS
-420 QQKIKN
+420 
-426 MDGEGVVNQQEI
+426 QESQE
-438 KDMDREGALSGQNRN
+438 KVY
-453 NMTFD
+453 D
-458 VVEQM
+458 VVEEM

-468 GQRGLMAFLSSHVVY
+468 GQLALMQYLY
-483 PTIAQE
+483 PFEAQE
-489 NGVQGRVVVGF
+489 NGVQGRVIINF
-500 VVEKNGSISKINIEH
+500 VVEDDGSISHVKVAK
-515 SVDPSLDKE
+515 SADPALDRE
-524 AMRVVRAM
+524 AMRVVETM
-532 PRWTPGKHNGEYVRV
+532 PKWIPGKQNGECVRV
-547 KYTVPIVFRLE
+547 RYSVPVVFRLK

>member
-1 MKQLRN
+1 MNQLSN

-18 EKILGQGGFGI
+18 EKVLGKGGFGI
-29 TYKAIMK
+29 TYKAMMK
-36 ETVSG
+36 ETVFG

-48 DVPVAIKEFFIKD
+48 DVPVAIKEFFMKD
-61 TCEREEGTGKIT
+61 ACEREEGTGNIT
-73 VPSQGSRAL
+73 VPSQGSRDL
-82 VELYRKKF
+82 VEQYRKKF

-128 SLADYV
+128 SLSDYV
-134 KLHGALDEAIA
+134 KQHGALDEAIA

-175 LDDKDNAI
+175 LDDKGGAM

-215 QYQQNLQDFSPA
+215 QYQQSLQDFSPA
-227 TDVYGLAAT
+227 TDVYALAAT

-257 GDKPIGIS
+257 EDKPIGIS

-343 KTFGRKNLFAICGIV
+343 KTFGKKILFAICGIV

-370 GSHNSKKEISLHV
+370 GNSNSEKEISLQV

-426 MDGEGVVNQQEI
+426 VDGEGVVNQQEI
-438 KDMDREGALSGQNRN
+438 KDMDREGAISDQNRN

>member
-1 MKQLRN
+1 MKQLCN
-7 NAVLCN
+7 NAILCN

-18 EKILGQGGFGI
+18 EKVLGQGGFGI

-48 DVPVAIKEFFIKD
+48 DVPVAIKEFFMKD

-73 VPSQGSRAL
+73 VPSQGSRAV

-134 KLHGALDEAIA
+134 KQHGALDEAIA

-175 LDDKDNAI
+175 LDDKGGAI

>member
-7 NAVLCN
+7 NAVLCK

-18 EKILGQGGFGI
+18 EKVLGQGGFGI

-48 DVPVAIKEFFIKD
+48 DVPVAIKEFFMKD

-73 VPSQGSRAL
+73 VPSQGSRAV

-128 SLADYV
+128 SLTDYV
-134 KLHGALDEAIA
+134 KQHGALDEAIA

-152 GSALEYMHQKHIC
+152 GSALEYMHQRHIC
-165 HYDVKPSNIL
+165 HYDVKSSNIL
-175 LDDKDNAI
+175 LDDKGGAM

-215 QYQQNLQDFSPA
+215 QYQQSLQDFSPA

-257 GDKPIGIS
+257 GDKSIGIS

-283 VQTVKNY
+283 VQTVSEFLKLMNCMMPTIASEV
-290 LALLDN
+290 LTN
-296 DVRCYN
+296 Q
-302 TDEETCVQPNAKVI
+302 EETQVLPQKISGNI
-316 DEIKEQFGQEV
+316 DDTHEQ
-327 VKEEGNSG
+327 
-335 DLAEDNCS
+335 
-343 KTFGRKNLFAICGIV
+343 TIV
-358 LFGLICLIWNNA
+358 A
-370 GSHNSKKEISLHV
+370 PK
-383 STNSDTSSVFQSFD
+383 
-397 SDKLD
+397 
-402 AEEKHKEENDI
+402 KEENVEYVDEDDNLSNSRRI
-413 DGTSVKK
+413 FLTILAVLVIGCVYAFMKCQGNNEAIEKTVPNIETTVQENVQKQGAEQDVNDKQKSSNTS
-420 QQKIKN
+420 
-426 MDGEGVVNQQEI
+426 QESQE
-438 KDMDREGALSGQNRN
+438 KVY
-453 NMTFD
+453 D
-458 VVEQM
+458 VVEEM

-468 GQRGLMAFLSSHVVY
+468 GQLALMQYLY
-483 PTIAQE
+483 PFEAQE
-489 NGVQGRVVVGF
+489 NGVQGRVIISF
-500 VVEKNGSISKINIEH
+500 VVEDDGSISHVKVAK
-515 SVDPSLDKE
+515 SADPALDRE
-524 AMRVVRAM
+524 AMRVVETM
-532 PRWTPGKHNGEYVRV
+532 PKWIPGKQNGECVRV
-547 KYTVPIVFRLE
+547 RYSVPVVFRLK

>member
-1 MKQLRN
+1 MIEYLQNK
-7 NAVLCN
+7 
-13 GKYRI
+13 KYKI
-18 EKILGQGGFGI
+18 ERVLGQGGYGI

-48 DVPVAIKEFFIKD
+48 DVPVAIKEFFMKD

-108 VDVFEENDTV
+108 VDVFEENNTV
-118 YYVMQYLSGG
+118 YYVMQYLNGG
-128 SLADYV
+128 SLSDYV
-134 KLHGALDEAIA
+134 KQHGALDEAIA

-165 HYDVKPSNIL
+165 HYDVKPTNIL
-175 LDDKDNAI
+175 LDDKGGAM

-215 QYQQNLQDFSPA
+215 QYQQSLQDFSPA

-257 GDKPIGIS
+257 GDKSIGIS

-283 VQTVKNY
+283 VQTVSEFLKLMNCMMPTIASEV
-290 LALLDN
+290 LTN
-296 DVRCYN
+296 Q
-302 TDEETCVQPNAKVI
+302 EETQVLPQKISGNI
-316 DEIKEQFGQEV
+316 DDTHEQ
-327 VKEEGNSG
+327 
-335 DLAEDNCS
+335 
-343 KTFGRKNLFAICGIV
+343 TIV
-358 LFGLICLIWNNA
+358 A
-370 GSHNSKKEISLHV
+370 PK
-383 STNSDTSSVFQSFD
+383 
-397 SDKLD
+397 
-402 AEEKHKEENDI
+402 KEENVEYVDEDDNLSNSRRI
-413 DGTSVKK
+413 FLAILAVLVIGCVYAFMKCQGNNEAIEKTVPNIETTVQENVQKQGAEQDVNDKQKSSITS
-420 QQKIKN
+420 
-426 MDGEGVVNQQEI
+426 QESQE
-438 KDMDREGALSGQNRN
+438 KVY
-453 NMTFD
+453 D
-458 VVEQM
+458 VVEEM

-468 GQRGLMAFLSSHVVY
+468 GQLALMQYLY
-483 PTIAQE
+483 PFEAQE
-489 NGVQGRVVVGF
+489 NGVQGRVIISF
-500 VVEKNGSISKINIEH
+500 VVENDGGISHVKVAK
-515 SVDPSLDKE
+515 SADPALDRE
-524 AMRVVRAM
+524 AMRVVETM
-532 PRWTPGKHNGEYVRV
+532 PKWIPGKQNGECVRV
-547 KYTVPIVFRLE
+547 RYSVPVVFRLK

>member
-1 MKQLRN
+1 MIEYLQNK
-7 NAVLCN
+7 
-13 GKYRI
+13 KYKI
-18 EKILGQGGFGI
+18 EKIIGQGGFGI

-36 ETVSG
+36 ETVTG

-48 DVPVAIKEFFIKD
+48 DVPVAIKEFFMKD

-73 VPSQGSRAL
+73 VPSQGSRAV

-128 SLADYV
+128 SLTDYV
-134 KLHGALDEAIA
+134 KQHGALDEAIA

-152 GSALEYMHQKHIC
+152 GSALEYMHQRHIC
-165 HYDVKPSNIL
+165 HYDVKSSNIL
-175 LDDKDNAI
+175 LDDKGGAM

-215 QYQQNLQDFSPA
+215 QYQQSLQDFSPA

-257 GDKPIGIS
+257 GDKSIGIS

-283 VQTVKNY
+283 VQTVSEFLKLMNCMMPTIASEV
-290 LALLDN
+290 LTN
-296 DVRCYN
+296 Q
-302 TDEETCVQPNAKVI
+302 EETQVLPQKISGNI
-316 DEIKEQFGQEV
+316 DDTHEQ
-327 VKEEGNSG
+327 
-335 DLAEDNCS
+335 
-343 KTFGRKNLFAICGIV
+343 TIV
-358 LFGLICLIWNNA
+358 A
-370 GSHNSKKEISLHV
+370 PK
-383 STNSDTSSVFQSFD
+383 
-397 SDKLD
+397 
-402 AEEKHKEENDI
+402 KEENVEYVDEDDNLSNSRRI
-413 DGTSVKK
+413 FLTILAVLVIGCVYAFMKCQGNNEAIEKTVPNIETTVQENVQKQGAEQDVNDKQKSSNTS
-420 QQKIKN
+420 
-426 MDGEGVVNQQEI
+426 QESQE
-438 KDMDREGALSGQNRN
+438 KVY
-453 NMTFD
+453 D
-458 VVEQM
+458 VVEEM

-468 GQRGLMAFLSSHVVY
+468 GQLALMQYLY
-483 PTIAQE
+483 PFEAQE
-489 NGVQGRVVVGF
+489 NGVQGRVIISF
-500 VVEKNGSISKINIEH
+500 VVEDDGSISHVKVAK
-515 SVDPSLDKE
+515 SADPALDRE
-524 AMRVVRAM
+524 AMRVVETM
-532 PRWTPGKHNGEYVRV
+532 PKWIPGKQNGECVRV
-547 KYTVPIVFRLE
+547 RYSVPVVFRLE

>member
-1 MKQLRN
+1 MVQLN
-7 NAVLCN
+7 NNVVLCK

-18 EKILGQGGFGI
+18 EKVLGQGGFGI

-48 DVPVAIKEFFIKD
+48 DVPVAIKEFFMKD

-128 SLADYV
+128 SLSDYV
-134 KLHGALDEAIA
+134 KQHGALDEAIA

-175 LDDKDNAI
+175 LDDKGGAI

-193 TEEGHQTSSTPVG
+193 TDEGHQTSSTPVG

-215 QYQQNLQDFSPA
+215 QYQQSLQDFSPA

-283 VQTVKNY
+283 VQTVSEFLKLMNCMMPTIASEV
-290 LALLDN
+290 LTN
-296 DVRCYN
+296 Q
-302 TDEETCVQPNAKVI
+302 EETQVLPQKISGNI
-316 DEIKEQFGQEV
+316 DDTYEQTIV
-327 VKEEGNSG
+327 
-335 DLAEDNCS
+335 AP
-343 KTFGRKNLFAICGIV
+343 KN
-358 LFGLICLIWNNA
+358 
-370 GSHNSKKEISLHV
+370 
-383 STNSDTSSVFQSFD
+383 
-397 SDKLD
+397 
-402 AEEKHKEENDI
+402 EENVEYVDEDDNLSNSRRI
-413 DGTSVKK
+413 FLTILAVLVIGCVYAFMKCQGNNEAIEKTVSNIETTVQENVQKQSAEQDVNDKQKSSNTS
-420 QQKIKN
+420 
-426 MDGEGVVNQQEI
+426 QESQE
-438 KDMDREGALSGQNRN
+438 KVY
-453 NMTFD
+453 D
-458 VVEQM
+458 VVEEM

-468 GQRGLMAFLSSHVVY
+468 GQLALMQYLY
-483 PTIAQE
+483 PFEAQE
-489 NGVQGRVVVGF
+489 NGVQGRVIISF
-500 VVEKNGSISKINIEH
+500 VVEDDGSISHVKVAK
-515 SVDPSLDKE
+515 SADPALDRE
-524 AMRVVRAM
+524 AMRVVETM
-532 PRWTPGKHNGEYVRV
+532 PKWIPGKQNGECVRV
-547 KYTVPIVFRLE
+547 RYSVPVVFRLK